1 MSISRRLTNSEC
13 KNSFFSPNEQI
24 KRAFLGHTPML
35 KKQEY
40 GFCRQP
46 AGKRLIRTGQKK
58 SRKISAKDNDSDKFF

>member
-1 MSISRRLTNSEC
+1 
-13 KNSFFSPNEQI
+13 
-24 KRAFLGHTPML
+24 ML

-58 SRKISAKDNDSDKFF
+58 SRKISRKDNDSDKFF